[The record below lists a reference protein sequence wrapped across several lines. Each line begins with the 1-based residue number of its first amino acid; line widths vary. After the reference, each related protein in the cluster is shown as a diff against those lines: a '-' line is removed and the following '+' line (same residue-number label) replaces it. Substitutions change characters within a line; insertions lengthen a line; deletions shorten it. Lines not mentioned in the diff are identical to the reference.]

1 MPTGITS
8 KTFTFQCCVLMMIPN
23 ILYVIG
29 SSLQLQLFAD
39 NMNRN
44 DQRYLLRADIQ
55 SEILACVVSLKSQNC
70 RVSGVAIVK
79 KNRPRQ

>member
-29 SSLQLQLFAD
+29 SSLQLQFAD

-79 KNRPRQ
+79 KNRPR